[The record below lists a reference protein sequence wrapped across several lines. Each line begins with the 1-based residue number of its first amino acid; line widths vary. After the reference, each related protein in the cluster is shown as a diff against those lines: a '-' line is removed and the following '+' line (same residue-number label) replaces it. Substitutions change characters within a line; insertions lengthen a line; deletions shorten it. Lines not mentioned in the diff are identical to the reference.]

1 MALFRVA
8 AFAGENRAMHPTLIP
23 EAAGTTSVN
32 QKPAKGDLRPWR
44 EPLTVATVPAGT
56 TAIYRMGRDVVSD
69 TNYWLSFSGAAPV
82 HIVRG
87 PNASDTLERTYYTS
101 SNEPRWTNTTLAL
114 ASSPYPTGFRQLGVP
129 APTTSLTAVVGT
141 TGDHTGLFPND
152 YYYTYTFVTDQD
164 EESAPAPVSAR
175 LVRFVNDTAVLSG
188 FEAPPSG
195 YGSVINR
202 VRVYR
207 TQTGSDATSF
217 FFLREDPISAVLAVG
232 ATLTDDNRQLQEV
245 LETKG
250 WLPPPADLKGL
261 TGMWGGMMAG
271 ISGRG
276 IRICEPNVAYAWPIA
291 YEYVPLD
298 YTPVAL
304 GAFGQNLVV
313 LTNGAPMVL
322 AGTAPDSLDEMPL
335 DFVQACVSVRSVV
348 SMGHGV
354 AWASPDGLAYVGQG
368 GARLLT
374 AGIMDRD
381 DWQAIKPSTIVG
393 CMYDGRYI
401 GSYSIAGV
409 RWSFIVDP
417 SNPAGMYFCNS
428 GFTSAYTDDLQDAL
442 FTLEGTNVRK
452 WDAGATSKTAAFTSR
467 LFRTPRPIPAP
478 SCAQVVGDGYPVQ
491 MMLQADG
498 QIVFSG
504 DVTSS
509 EPFRLPGGYHASEF
523 QIEISS
529 QFPVQSAAVAHSFDE
544 LGQV

>member
-23 EAAGTTSVN
+23 DAAGTTSLN
-32 QKPAKGDLRPWR
+32 QKPTKGDLRPWR

-56 TAIYRMGRDVVSD
+56 TAIYRMGRDTVSD
-69 TNYWLSFSGAAPV
+69 TNYWLAFSGSTPV

-101 SNEPRWTNTTLAL
+101 ANEPRWTNTTLAL
-114 ASSPYPTGFRQLGVP
+114 ASTPYPTAYRKLGVP
-129 APTTSLTAVVGT
+129 APTAALTASVGT
-141 TGDHTGLFPND
+141 VGDHTGLYPND
-152 YYYTYTFVTDQD
+152 YYYTYTYVTDED

-175 LVRFVNDTAVLSG
+175 LVRYANDTANLSG
-188 FEAPPSG
+188 FAAPPSG
-195 YGSVINR
+195 YTSTINR
-202 VRVYR
+202 VRIYR
-207 TQTGSDATSF
+207 TQTGSDTTSF
-217 FFLREDPISAVLAVG
+217 FFLREELIAG
-232 ATLTDDNRQLQEV
+232 LTTVADDNRQLQEV

-250 WLPPPADLKGL
+250 WLPPPTDLKCL

-271 ISGRG
+271 ISGRS

-304 GAFGQNLVV
+304 GTFGQNLVV
-313 LTNGAPMVL
+313 LTNGAPLIL
-322 AGTAPDSLDEMPL
+322 AGSAPDSLDELPL

-348 SMGHGV
+348 NMGHGV

-393 CMYDGRYI
+393 CMYDGRYV
-401 GSYSIAGV
+401 GSYSLMGV
-409 RWSFIVDP
+409 RWSFVIDP

-428 GFTSAYTDDLQDAL
+428 GFTAAYTDDLQDAL

-452 WDAGATSKTAAFTSR
+452 WDAGTTFKTATFASR

-478 SCAQVVGDGYPVQ
+478 SCAQVMADGYPVQ
-491 MMLQADG
+491 MTLRADG
-498 QIVFSG
+498 ADVFTG
-504 DVTSS
+504 DVESS
-509 EPFRLPGGYHASEF
+509 EPFRLPGGYNASEF
-523 QIEISS
+523 QIEVSS